1 MYNMYSIF
9 IYASRESFSKCW
21 LCFHRNMCMFC
32 PQNSR
37 YDILQM
43 VGSHEANM
51 TVGISQYISSDCHP
65 ELQSQMHS
73 SLEDISVPQNSTFQN
88 QIYGCHPT
96 YLHFVWY
103 FQFHLI
109 QQILFI
115 ASNSTY
121 TMVEYTR
128 LFFFFYFTDKFCVIL
143 LAYIVEVRIASHPG
157 GCSPPSNKPRAC
169 L

>member
-103 FQFHLI
+103 FQFHLMVSVATEFSGSSGLLI
-109 QQILFI
+109 HSFYPLVSRSCPFTPTVPRIHICSFPVLCRGSKPGLHHPMWAIILQ
-115 ASNSTY
+115 
-121 TMVEYTR
+121 
-128 LFFFFYFTDKFCVIL
+128 
-143 LAYIVEVRIASHPG
+143 
-157 GCSPPSNKPRAC
+157 
-169 L
+169 